1 MTRRIIALHRENAAV
16 TTAGWAMRRR
26 ALHWLLAAAL
36 VFAQFGVHAHALS
49 HLGKALNGPDG
60 TLQQTGHDPASCLA
74 FEAAAGGAA
83 TSSALPLGGEAP
95 RVVAGLAAF
104 DPLLPSFALARFASR
119 APPVL
124 S

>member
-1 MTRRIIALHRENAAV
+1 
-16 TTAGWAMRRR
+16 MRRR

-49 HLGKALNGPDG
+49 HVGKVLNGQDG
-60 TLQQTGHDPASCLA
+60 TFQQTSHDPATCLA
-74 FEAAAGGAA
+74 FEAAAGGAV
-83 TSSALPLGGEAP
+83 TSAALPLGGEAP
-95 RVVAGLAAF
+95 HAVAGLAPT
-104 DPLLPSFALARFASR
+104 DPLLPSLALARFASR